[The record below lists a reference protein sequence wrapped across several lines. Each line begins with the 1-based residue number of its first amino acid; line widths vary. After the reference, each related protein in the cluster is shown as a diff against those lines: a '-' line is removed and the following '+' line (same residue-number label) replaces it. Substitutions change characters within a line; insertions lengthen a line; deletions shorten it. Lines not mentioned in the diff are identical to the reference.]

1 MLNRERLLAAA
12 VAAML
17 REGRGVPLATIAA
30 EAGVGVATLY
40 RSYSD
45 REALLHALEYRAYG
59 LLNGIL
65 DDIER
70 DVEKNTGL
78 AAVGE
83 FLLRALAVGDQ
94 LVLPLHGAPPLVTAE
109 AVRARE
115 RIDGRLDGFIARG
128 RTDGTIRANVTATDV
143 IVFSALTT
151 QPLTHGPNWP
161 LTARRQLAIFLNGL
175 AGAASVVVPGPPVNR
190 HDVER
195 AFQERAAG

>member
-1 MLNRERLLAAA
+1 
-12 VAAML
+12 ML

-40 RSYSD
+40 RSYGD
-45 REALLHALEYRAYG
+45 REALLHALELRAYG

-65 DDIER
+65 DDVDR
-70 DVEKNTGL
+70 HAGLTGL

-83 FLLRALAVGDQ
+83 FLTRALGVGDH
-94 LVLPLHGAPPLVTAE
+94 LVLPLHGAPPLVTDE

-115 RIDGRLDGFIARG
+115 RIDGRLEEFIARG
-128 RTDGTIRANVTATDV
+128 HRDGTIRANVTATDV
-143 IVFSALTT
+143 IVFGALTT
-151 QPLTHGPNWP
+151 QPLTHGPDWP
-161 LTARRQLAIFLNGL
+161 LSARRQLAFFLNGL

-195 AFQERAAG
+195 AFRQRAASAG